1 MQHDGFVRFMSN
13 LETFMK
19 PSAIATQSFFSAYQ
33 NQNQKKKKVW
43 ALENSQVGAESRA
56 LPENKLQNGNIRND
70 FIHGSYSTHLLF
82 FWTSFVA
89 TKRL

>member
-1 MQHDGFVRFMSN
+1 
-13 LETFMK
+13 MK
-19 PSAIATQSFFSAYQ
+19 PPAIATQSFFSAYQ

-70 FIHGSYSTHLLF
+70 LASH
-82 FWTSFVA
+82 
-89 TKRL
+89 

>member
-1 MQHDGFVRFMSN
+1 
-13 LETFMK
+13 MK

-33 NQNQKKKKVW
+33 NQNQKKKVW
-43 ALENSQVGAESRA
+43 APENSQVGSESRA

-82 FWTSFVA
+82 FGHHLLRPNGFKA
-89 TKRL
+89 FYHCLKKCI